1 MHQARPSK
9 CSWFCSGSDWFRE
22 SQISAKPITFFGC
35 STTKQEA
42 QGQIPITM
50 ATVPRTRGGA
60 KKLRTS
66 TCDQSKEDISAVF
79 QKLEEGARFQII
91 HNTLPEFKGA
101 TLAVTRK
108 ENVLTQDGPD
118 TRVSFKVISGCDTAT
133 VNYVYASE
141 TSGVSVKLSA
151 QEVQKLVCS
160 WCSYTFFTT
169 CMAHIFFSLSRKQV
183 KSHRRKLVTPALL
196 VKSLHILSRQSQMSP
211 ANLS

>member
-1 MHQARPSK
+1 
-9 CSWFCSGSDWFRE
+9 
-22 SQISAKPITFFGC
+22 
-35 STTKQEA
+35 
-42 QGQIPITM
+42 M